1 MSEKPIQDILYCRI
15 ATNTR
20 RRCGSKSNKNNK
32 NFSNEKVNISS
43 SIYNHNK
50 KLKHNNI
57 PEQQQQQQQCVKR
70 KRSKVNIEPNVN
82 RTKAHTSS
90 DVRKKCPT
98 ITINILHNK
107 SNTTNSY
114 SNSNSSRVNKGRGK
128 SHNVLSRSINMVDV
142 VGDKDNLSC
151 HCNDNGSSLVI
162 SQKKQCSPNKYYNC
176 SYYFNRLVINPMSF
190 IHHRPPTVC
199 VTLF

>member
-20 RRCGSKSNKNNK
+20 RHCGSKSNKNNK

-43 SIYNHNK
+43 SICNHNK
-50 KLKHNNI
+50 KVKHNYI
-57 PEQQQQQQQCVKR
+57 PEQQQQQQCVKS

-107 SNTTNSY
+107 SNTTNNN
-114 SNSNSSRVNKGRGK
+114 SNSNNSRVNKGRGK

-142 VGDKDNLSC
+142 VDSLSC
-151 HCNDNGSSLVI
+151 HCNDKCNGSSLVI
-162 SQKKQCSPNKYYNC
+162 SQKKQCSPSKYYNC

>member
-114 SNSNSSRVNKGRGK
+114 SNSNNSRVNKGRGK

-142 VGDKDNLSC
+142 VGDKDNLSY

>member
-20 RRCGSKSNKNNK
+20 RHCGSKSNKNNK

-43 SIYNHNK
+43 SICNHNK
-50 KLKHNNI
+50 KVKHNYI
-57 PEQQQQQQQCVKR
+57 PEQQQQQQCVKS

-107 SNTTNSY
+107 SNTTNNN

-142 VGDKDNLSC
+142 VDSLSV
-151 HCNDNGSSLVI
+151 HI
-162 SQKKQCSPNKYYNC
+162 E
-176 SYYFNRLVINPMSF
+176 NRI
-190 IHHRPPTVC
+190 
-199 VTLF
+199 LFL

>member
-15 ATNTR
+15 ATNSR
-20 RRCGSKSNKNNK
+20 RRCGSKSNKNK
-32 NFSNEKVNISS
+32 NLSNEKVNISS
-43 SIYNHNK
+43 SLCRNK
-50 KLKHNNI
+50 KLKHNLN
-57 PEQQQQQQQCVKR
+57 EQQVVKR
-70 KRSKVNIEPNVN
+70 KRSKINIDNNVN

-107 SNTTNSY
+107 SNTINSNN
-114 SNSNSSRVNKGRGK
+114 NSNSSSSKVNKGRGK
-128 SHNVLSRSINMVDV
+128 SHNVLSRSQNMVDV
-142 VGDKDNLSC
+142 VVDKDNLSY
-151 HCNDNGSSLVI
+151 HCQETCNGSSLVI
-162 SQKKQCSPNKYYNC
+162 SKKKQCSPNKYYNC